1 MKIIQVPPQKVLN
14 QAFRKERI
22 TQSEIDTF
30 KKNLKILFEALD
42 AQPKE
47 QEEHYKNIVTAFLKD
62 TFYKADYQINT
73 KQNLDLVIR
82 MGKKN
87 KDNVAVIF
95 ETKKPNSLEMISNT
109 RPNVKALHQLIFY
122 YLQERIEDKNIE
134 IRHLIITDIYNWYI
148 FDENW
153 FDKNIYQNP
162 AFIKGYEQV
171 KLRRKDT
178 DFFYNQVAKP
188 LLEALEVEL
197 KVPFFNLN
205 DFKTIVFEQNSV
217 EDSKLIALYKI
228 LSPTHLIKLPFANDS
243 NQLDKHFYSEL
254 LHLIGLEEVKE
265 GSKKLIQRKVNRN
278 EFSLLENTISKIE
291 NRGYLQPY
299 PMALELCITW
309 VNRVLFLKLLEA
321 QLVTYHKGNKDY
333 CFLNPTVIQ
342 DYSRLN
348 KLFFEV
354 LAERTETRKGKTQLE
369 FEKIPYLNS
378 SLFELTPLEHII
390 TMNDL
395 DRDETMPIA
404 DNTVLKDLQGKP
416 KTGELPTLDYLLTFL
431 DSYDFASEGSEGI
444 QPLKRTLINASVLG
458 LIFEK
463 INGYKDGS
471 FFTPGFITMY
481 MSRETI
487 RRAVIQKFKDSQL
500 PHFQQVRTMEDLKEA
515 ITDRKQA
522 NDWMNELKIC
532 DPAVGSGHFLVS
544 ALNEII
550 AIKADLGILS
560 FRDGKRLQNFEIFV
574 QNDELI
580 VTDEDTGAIFQYYVN
595 EKGIPPKEVQRVQEM
610 LFHEK
615 QTIIENCLFGVDINP
630 NSVKICRLRL
640 WIELLKNAYYTESS
654 GFKALETLPN
664 IDINI
669 KKGNSLISR
678 FKLQDDLSEVFKKQK
693 FSYHAYRKAV
703 ENYKN
708 TNSKPAKAALSTFID
723 EIKAEF
729 QTVFHKNIK
738 EFKDFA
744 RLKGQL
750 YMLRTQGDI
759 FGQGVDVEAEERL
772 EKLVEQAQWNVK
784 AIQENGVYQDAFEWR
799 FEFPEILDKNG
810 VFVGFDVVI
819 GNPPYIPLEH
829 FTEVEKHEF
838 RKKYVVLERKYESSV
853 LFMLESFNLSN
864 ENGYLSFIAPLT
876 WQTGENYSKFRNFLY
891 KTYGVEL
898 IVNLPF
904 NIFEDAYVDTAIYI
918 LAKKTKSEFKFFAFD
933 KKAKEVCFETAPF
946 RMMKLQDLAT
956 NDYKIILDDFTE
968 QLLLKLATNYFI
980 SLGEI
985 TKSTQGLSASNF
997 EKSVQTSEMDTY
1009 PFLEKGNV
1017 YNYQLVM
1024 ERIFQTTLQHK
1035 PSLKQF
1041 YEAEPKI
1048 LIRRIINRQNRLS
1061 VGFTAQKIIFKK
1073 DINPFIPTN
1082 SNFSASFLLGVMASK
1097 LISFIYLKI
1106 SVIATKDDFR
1116 QTTLSELRRIPIP
1129 KVPLSEQQPIIEHVE
1144 KILALKKAQP
1154 SQSTTDLEKE
1164 IDKMVYVLYGLTA
1177 SEIEVIEAS
1186 M

>member
-1 MKIIQVPPQKVLN
+1 V
-14 QAFRKERI
+14 
-22 TQSEIDTF
+22 
-30 KKNLKILFEALD
+30 
-42 AQPKE
+42 
-47 QEEHYKNIVTAFLKD
+47 
-62 TFYKADYQINT
+62 
-73 KQNLDLVIR
+73 
-82 MGKKN
+82 
-87 KDNVAVIF
+87 
-95 ETKKPNSLEMISNT
+95 
-109 RPNVKALHQLIFY
+109 
-122 YLQERIEDKNIE
+122 
-134 IRHLIITDIYNWYI
+134 
-148 FDENW
+148 
-153 FDKNIYQNP
+153 
-162 AFIKGYEQV
+162 
-171 KLRRKDT
+171 
-178 DFFYNQVAKP
+178 
-188 LLEALEVEL
+188 LEVEL

-265 GSKKLIQRKVNRN
+265 GSKKLIQRKVNPN

-333 CFLNPTVIQ
+333 CFLNSTVIQ

-481 MSRETI
+481 MARETI

-500 PHFQQVRTMEDLKEA
+500 PHFQQVRTIEDLKEA

-560 FRDGKRLQNFEIFV
+560 FRDGKRLRNFEIFV

-580 VTDEDTGAIFQYYVN
+580 VTDEDTGDIFQYYVN

-640 WIELLKNAYYTESS
+640 WIELLKNAYYTENSQY
-654 GFKALETLPN
+654 KALETLPN

-723 EIKAEF
+723 EIKSEF

-759 FGQGVDVEAEERL
+759 FGQGVDAAAEERL
-772 EKLVEQAQWNVK
+772 EKLVEQAQLKVK
-784 AIQENGVYQDAFEWR
+784 AIQDNVIYQDAFEWR

-819 GNPPYIPLEH
+819 GNPPYGVSVTSHEITNLKQSYNSIVGH
-829 FTEVEKHEF
+829 TEVYYLF
-838 RKKYVVLERKYESSV
+838 IERLMSGILKSS
-853 LFMLESFNLSN
+853 
-864 ENGYLSFIAPLT
+864 GYLSFIVPNSWLSNKYAKGIRKLLLD
-876 WQTGENYSKFRNFLY
+876 NF
-891 KTYGVEL
+891 KIEKL
-898 IVNLPF
+898 INFTQQIV
-904 NIFEDAYVDTAIYI
+904 FEDANVETCIIELSNHLEHQTTKVGFDLEKQNEFEYNSLKWASNAEYVINFTNNIYI
-918 LAKKTKSEFKFFAFD
+918 QSILDKCNTIETVLSHFLDISNGIKPYQVGYGTNGLGKPLTEIDVKNRIYHNSYKIDDTYFEEVKGKHVSKYYLQKGSEFIKWGTWLMSPKDKRYFF
-933 KKAKEVCFETAPF
+933 
-946 RMMKLQDLAT
+946 Q
-956 NDYKIILDDFTE
+956 
-968 QLLLKLATNYFI
+968 
-980 SLGEI
+980 
-985 TKSTQGLSASNF
+985 
-997 EKSVQTSEMDTY
+997 
-1009 PFLEKGNV
+1009 
-1017 YNYQLVM
+1017 
-1024 ERIFQTTLQHK
+1024 
-1035 PSLKQF
+1035 
-1041 YEAEPKI
+1041 PKI
-1048 LIRRIINRQNRLS
+1048 LIRQIIGQTFIATLDESMVVADQTLYTCVLYPNDNQNILE
-1061 VGFTAQKIIFKK
+1061 FY
-1073 DINPFIPTN
+1073 
-1082 SNFSASFLLGVMASK
+1082 LGILNSK
-1097 LISFIYLKI
+1097 LLCFYFKDFFSEKDALFPKIKVNELK
-1106 SVIATKDDFR
+1106 K
-1116 QTTLSELRRIPIP
+1116 LPIP
-1129 KVPLSEQQPIIEHVE
+1129 KIDFNEQKRIASLVE

>member
-1 MKIIQVPPQKVLN
+1 MKITQVSPKKVLN

-22 TQSEIDTF
+22 TQSEMDFF

-47 QEEHYKNIVTAFLKD
+47 QEEHYKNIITAFLKD
-62 TFYKADYQINT
+62 AFYKADYQMNT

-87 KDNVAVIF
+87 KDTVAVLF
-95 ETKKPNSLEMISNT
+95 ETKKPNSPEMISEAK
-109 RPNVKALHQLIFY
+109 PNAKALHQLIFY
-122 YLQERIEDKNIE
+122 YLQERIDDKNIE

-153 FDKNIYQNP
+153 FDKNIYRNP

-171 KLRRKDT
+171 KQRRKDT

-188 LLEALEVEL
+188 LLDALEVEL

-205 DFKTIVFEQNSV
+205 DFKSIVFEQNSV
-217 EDSKLIALYKI
+217 EDSKLIPLYKI

-254 LHLIGLEEVKE
+254 LHIIGLEEVKE

-299 PMALELCITW
+299 SMALELCITW
-309 VNRVLFLKLLEA
+309 INRVLFLKLLEA
-321 QLVTYHKGNKDY
+321 QLVAYHKGDKDY
-333 CFLNPTVIQ
+333 CFLNTTVIQ

-354 LAERTETRKGKTQLE
+354 LAERTESRKGKTQLE

-378 SLFELTPLEHII
+378 SLFELTPLEQII

-404 DNTVLKDLQGKP
+404 EHTVLKDAQGKP
-416 KTGELPTLDYLLTFL
+416 ITGELPTLDYLLTFL

-444 QPLKRTLINASVLG
+444 QSHKRTLINASVLG

-500 PHFQQVRTMEDLKEA
+500 PHFQQIKTIEDLNEA

-522 NDWMNELKIC
+522 NDWINELKIC

-550 AIKADLGILS
+550 AIKADLGVLM
-560 FRDGKRLQNFEIFV
+560 FRDGKRLRNFEIFV

-580 VTDEDTGAIFQYYVN
+580 VTDEDTGDIFQYYVN
-595 EKGIPPKEVQRVQEM
+595 EKGVPPKEVQRVQEM

-615 QTIIENCLFGVDINP
+615 QTIIENGLFGVDINP

-640 WIELLKNAYYTESS
+640 WIELLKNAYYTENSQY
-654 GFKALETLPN
+654 KALETLPN

-693 FSYHAYRKAV
+693 FSYPAYRKAV
-703 ENYKN
+703 ETYKN

-723 EIKAEF
+723 AIKAEF
-729 QTVFHKNIK
+729 QLVFHKNIK
-738 EFKDFA
+738 EFRDYAK
-744 RLKGQL
+744 LKGQL
-750 YMLRTQGDI
+750 SILRTQGDI
-759 FGQGVDVEAEERL
+759 FGQGIDAVEEDRL
-772 EKLVEQAQWNVK
+772 ENLVAQAESKVK
-784 AIQENGVYQDAFEWR
+784 AIQENVIYQDAFEWR

-829 FTEVEKHEF
+829 FTEIEKGEF
-838 RKKYVVLERKYESSV
+838 RKKYPVLERKYESSV
-853 LFMLESFNLSN
+853 LFMLESFLLSN

-891 KTYGVEL
+891 KTYGIEL

-904 NIFEDAYVDTAIYI
+904 NIFEDAYVDTAIYV
-918 LAKKTKSEFKFFAFD
+918 LAKKAQSEFKFFAFD
-933 KKAKEVCFETAPF
+933 KKAKDISFETAPF
-946 RMMKLQDLAT
+946 RIMNVQDLAI

-968 QLLLKLATNYFI
+968 QLLSKLATNCFI
-980 SLGEI
+980 LLGEI

-997 EKSVQTSEMDTY
+997 EKIVQTSEIDTY

-1017 YNYQLVM
+1017 YNYQLVT
-1024 ERIFQTTLQHK
+1024 ERIFQTTLHHK
-1035 PSLKQF
+1035 PSLKPF

-1061 VGFTAQKIIFKK
+1061 VGFTDQKIIFKK

-1129 KVPLSEQQPIIEHVE
+1129 NVSLLEQQPIIEPVE
-1144 KILALKKAQP
+1144 KILALKKAEP